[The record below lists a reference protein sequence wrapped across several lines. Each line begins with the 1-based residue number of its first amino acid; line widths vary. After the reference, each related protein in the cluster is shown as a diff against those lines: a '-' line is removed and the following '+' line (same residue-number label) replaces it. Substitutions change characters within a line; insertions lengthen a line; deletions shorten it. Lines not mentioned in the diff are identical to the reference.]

1 MVPPATF
8 PSAAGQGR
16 GSDASGGPPCYPT
29 RVSQAKDSE
38 LEAEAQAFE
47 EEKTSP
53 ELRSRHAPRP
63 IDDGMTPF
71 IVVAT
76 PDARRRRR
84 YVEVLRG
91 DGWNALEAH
100 DANEAIE
107 MTLTVAP
114 FVVIVDPD
122 VRNDRGQ
129 SVPELVRQH
138 RPDAALRTVAIIGA
152 ESAAERIATALA
164 DGYDDFLT
172 DLDNEI
178 KLVTRASANL
188 KAARTIAQ
196 LNRQRRDAALLLELT
211 QTLGSSLDMQLILH
225 TVSRLIAEVV
235 ALERC
240 SIILLDPD
248 DDEAIMVAAS
258 EDSTVRGL
266 RVQISKYPEVQRCL
280 ETAAPV
286 IIADTTTE
294 PLLAGVSASLLQ
306 HAVRTM
312 ALFPIVFEEQV
323 TGVLFL
329 RSSKAHRVLTSHEVQ
344 FGQTVA
350 AACAVAIRNAR
361 IFDQFRDQHRHM
373 RKMQQQAE
381 RQSEALRKYQD
392 FFEYAADGISVIDVD
407 GHIHYVNK
415 EGRRLLGR
423 NREELKALDFRAL
436 LVEDSARRWS
446 DVVDQVRLGR
456 FQQSFDVYAVVND
469 EERVFSLSAGA
480 VGQGTGLIILNFRDV
495 TEMREMEGELRTT
508 KEFLE
513 NLINSS
519 VDAIVAADMNGN
531 IMLFNK
537 GAEKMFGYRA
547 EDVIGRMHV
556 TQLYPGIGAT
566 EVMQRLREPRW
577 GGVGRLAPE
586 RREILTASGDVIPVS
601 MSASI
606 IYEDGEEVATVGVFT
621 DLRDRM
627 AIERQLSEARDQ
639 LTKAEKARVAAE
651 FAGMAAH
658 ELNQPLTSVLG
669 YAEMLKARI
678 PETDTRLRRPI
689 DTIFIQAE
697 RMAEIVRKIGRVT
710 KYETKRYG
718 ANTDMIDLNRAVD
731 DAAVMVT
738 LPPASLPP
746 VATPSTFVGVGHPQG
761 PAGGGDEE
769 FTEPNDMRVALS
781 PATAP
786 SSPAAPSPAP
796 PDPSTMTT
804 TTMRPGGIMAALL
817 GRPAG
822 PGPGSDPRAA
832 IVRMDTV
839 EDEPAGYARRLKTPP
854 KGQPVAA
861 LPHEAAV
868 MGSTFRPPLRSVQLD
883 VPGGGDDDEH
893 TNPGVKL
900 SDMRKKAREIE

>member
-1 MVPPATF
+1 V
-8 PSAAGQGR
+8 SH
-16 GSDASGGPPCYPT
+16 SD
-29 RVSQAKDSE
+29 DSE

-63 IDDGMTPF
+63 LDDGMKPF
-71 IVVAT
+71 AVVAT

-84 YVEVLRG
+84 FVEVLRG

-100 DANEAIE
+100 DADEALE
-107 MTLTVAP
+107 MVLTVAP
-114 FVVIVDPD
+114 FLAIVDPD
-122 VRNDRGQ
+122 IRSEKGQ
-129 SVPELVRQH
+129 SVPELVKQH
-138 RPDAALRTVAIIGA
+138 RPDAALRTVAIIG
-152 ESAAERIATALA
+152 SDNTAERIATALA

-178 KLVTRASANL
+178 KLMTRASANL
-188 KAARTIAQ
+188 KAARNIAQ
-196 LNRQRRDAALLLELT
+196 LNKQRRDAALLLELT
-211 QTLGSSLDMQLILH
+211 QTLGSSIDMQLILH
-225 TVSRLIAEVV
+225 TVSRLLAEVV
-235 ALERC
+235 TLERC

-258 EDSTVRGL
+258 EDRTVRDL
-266 RVQISKYPEVQRCL
+266 RIRISKYPEVQRCV

-286 IIADTTTE
+286 IIADTTTD
-294 PLLAGVSASLLQ
+294 PLLAGVSASL
-306 HAVRTM
+306 HERAVRAM

-361 IFDQFRDQHRHM
+361 LFDQYRDQHRHM
-373 RKMQQQAE
+373 RTMQQQAE

-407 GHIHYVNK
+407 GRIHYVNK

-423 NREELKALDFRAL
+423 TRDELKALDFRGL

-446 DVVDQVRLGR
+446 EVVDQVRLGR
-456 FQQSFDVYAVVND
+456 FQRSFDVYAVVND
-469 EERVFSLSAGA
+469 EERVFSLSAGG

-537 GAEKMFGYRA
+537 GAEKMYGYRA

-556 TQLYPGIGAT
+556 TQLYPGAGAA

-577 GGVGRLAPE
+577 GGIGRLAPE

-651 FAGMAAH
+651 LAGMAAH

-678 PETDTRLRRPI
+678 PETDTRLRRPV

-731 DAAVMVT
+731 DAAAMVT
-738 LPPASLPP
+738 TPPATLPTI
-746 VATPSTFVGVGHPQG
+746 ATPSAFGGVGRPQAKPG
-761 PAGGGDEE
+761 QGDEE
-769 FTEPNDMRVALS
+769 FTDPRGMRAA
-781 PATAP
+781 PAP
-786 SSPAAPSPAP
+786 SSPASSSSSSPPSSSGRSDPAA
-796 PDPSTMTT
+796 TT
-804 TTMRPGGIMAALL
+804 KLRPAGIMAALL
-817 GRPAG
+817 GRPEAQ
-822 PGPGSDPRAA
+822 PGTDPRAA
-832 IVRMDTV
+832 VIRMDTV
-839 EDEPAGYARRLKTPP
+839 EEEPAGYARRLKTPP
-854 KGQPVAA
+854 QGQPVAGP
-861 LPHEAAV
+861 LPHEEAAV
-868 MGSTFRPPLRSVQLD
+868 TGSFRPPLRAAQLD

-893 TNPGVKL
+893 TNPGVRL
-900 SDMRKKAREIE
+900 SDLRKKARDVE

>member
-1 MVPPATF
+1 V
-8 PSAAGQGR
+8 SH
-16 GSDASGGPPCYPT
+16 SD
-29 RVSQAKDSE
+29 DSE

-63 IDDGMTPF
+63 LDDGVKPF
-71 IVVAT
+71 AVVAT

-84 YVEVLRG
+84 FVEVLRG

-100 DANEAIE
+100 DADEALE
-107 MTLTVAP
+107 LVLTVAP

-122 VRNDRGQ
+122 IRNDKNQ

-138 RPDAALRTVAIIGA
+138 RPDAALRSVAIIGIDNT
-152 ESAAERIATALA
+152 AERIATALA

-178 KLVTRASANL
+178 KLMTRASANL
-188 KAARTIAQ
+188 KAARNIAQ
-196 LNRQRRDAALLLELT
+196 LNKQRRDAALLLELT
-211 QTLGSSLDMQLILH
+211 QTLGSSIDMQLILH
-225 TVSRLIAEVV
+225 TVSRLLAEV
-235 ALERC
+235 ATLERC

-258 EDSTVRGL
+258 EDRTVRDL
-266 RVQISKYPEVQRCL
+266 RIRISKYPEVQRCV

-286 IIADTTTE
+286 IIADTNTD
-294 PLLAGVSASLLQ
+294 PLLAGVSASLSERS
-306 HAVRTM
+306 VRAM

-329 RSSKAHRVLTSHEVQ
+329 RSSKAHRILTSHEVQ

-361 IFDQFRDQHRHM
+361 LFDQYRDQHQHM
-373 RKMQQQAE
+373 RTMQQQAE

-407 GHIHYVNK
+407 GRIHYVNK

-423 NREELKALDFRAL
+423 TRDELKSLDFRAL

-446 DVVDQVRLGR
+446 EVVDQVRLGR
-456 FQQSFDVYAVVND
+456 FQRSFDVYAVVND
-469 EERVFSLSAGA
+469 EERVFSLSAGG

-537 GAEKMFGYRA
+537 GAEKMYGYRA

-556 TQLYPGIGAT
+556 TQLYPGMGAG
-566 EVMQRLREPRW
+566 EVMHRLRDPRW

-651 FAGMAAH
+651 LAGMAAH

-678 PETDTRLRRPI
+678 PDSDVRLRRPV

-731 DAAVMVT
+731 DAAAMVTTPPVT
-738 LPPASLPP
+738 LPT
-746 VATPSTFVGVGHPQG
+746 VATPSAFVGVGRHQARSEG
-761 PAGGGDEE
+761 AGDEE
-769 FTEPNDMRVALS
+769 FTDPRGMRA
-781 PATAP
+781 AP
-786 SSPAAPSPAP
+786 SSSSSSPSPIAPSPSDQSKR
-796 PDPSTMTT
+796 PDPKSTTQL
-804 TTMRPGGIMAALL
+804 RPAGIMAALL
-817 GRPAG
+817 GRPEAQ
-822 PGPGSDPRAA
+822 PGTDPRAA
-832 IVRMDTV
+832 VVRLDTV

-854 KGQPVAA
+854 QGQPVAGP
-861 LPHEAAV
+861 LPHEEAAV
-868 MGSTFRPPLRSVQLD
+868 TGSFRPPLRAAQLD

-900 SDMRKKAREIE
+900 SDLRKKARDVE